1 MKLNLT
7 IQPRLRLNFSPLV
20 WILLTLMG
28 IAFVA
33 AMLRYVFGIGTISDL
48 SYSYPWGFW
57 ISFDLFTGVVISSGG
72 FLMAGMVYILGI
84 KEFEPLLRPSVLTA
98 FLGYIMVTIALMVD
112 LGQPLRIWYMMIH
125 WNHTSVLLEIGICV
139 MTYLTVLAIEFAPVA
154 LEGFKLQKWAH
165 LIHKYIMPFVIL
177 GVVLST
183 LHQSSLGSLLLI
195 QPTKLHP
202 LWWTPILPIMF
213 FVSAISVGLA
223 MIIFE
228 SSLSSR
234 YFQRGLETH
243 LLEKLAKALP
253 VVLGMYA
260 LLKFGELAVAGDL
273 GYLFTSGI
281 MSFLFW
287 AEILI
292 GVVTPIVWFSIKK
305 NRASANGLLTGAII
319 VLLGMILNRFNVSW
333 FAVKHPDPMF
343 YLPTFMSN
351 VDYFPTLPEV
361 AVSIGIFAAGI
372 LAFGLA
378 AKYLPVFEAEHRE
391 ASPWDETNEARQPI
405 HELQPVAASAD
416 D

>member
-7 IQPRLRLNFSPLV
+7 IQPRFRLNFSPLV
-20 WILLTLMG
+20 WVLLTLMG
-28 IAFVA
+28 IAFVV
-33 AMLRYVFGIGTISDL
+33 AMTRYIFGIGAISDL

-72 FLMAGMVYILGI
+72 FLMAGTVYILGI
-84 KEFEPLLRPSVLTA
+84 KEFQPLLRPSILTA
-98 FLGYIMVTIALMVD
+98 FIGYVMVSIALLVD

-125 WNHTSVLLEIGICV
+125 WNGTSVLLEIGICV
-139 MTYLTVLAIEFAPVA
+139 MSYLTVLAIEFAPVV
-154 LEGFKLQKWAH
+154 LERFPKLHNIAH
-165 LIHKYIMPFVIL
+165 IIHKFIMPFVIL

-195 QPTKLHP
+195 QPAKLHP

-213 FVSAISVGLA
+213 FTSAISVGLA

-243 LLEKLAKALP
+243 LLEKLAKAIP
-253 VVLGMYA
+253 VVLVIYA
-260 LLKFGELAVAGDL
+260 VLKFGELAVAGDL

-281 MSFLFW
+281 MSILFW

-292 GVVTPIVWFSIKK
+292 GVVTPIIWFSIKK
-305 NRASANGLLTGAII
+305 NRTSPNGLLTGAII

-351 VDYFPTLPEV
+351 VSYFPTLPEV

-378 AKYLPVFEAEHRE
+378 AKYLPVFE
-391 ASPWDETNEARQPI
+391 DEEEI
-405 HELQPVAASAD
+405 HHQQA
-416 D
+416 

>member
-7 IQPRLRLNFSPLV
+7 VQPRLRLKFSPLV
-20 WILLTLMG
+20 WVLLTLMG
-28 IAFVA
+28 VAFVV
-33 AMLRYVFGIGTISDL
+33 AMVRYAFGIGPISDL

-72 FLMAGMVYILGI
+72 FLMAGSVYILGI
-84 KEFEPLLRPSVLTA
+84 KEFQPLLRPSVLTA
-98 FLGYIMVTIALMVD
+98 FLGYIMVAVALLVD

-139 MTYLTVLAIEFAPVA
+139 MSYLTVLAIEFAPVIF
-154 LEGFKLQKWAH
+154 EGLKWQKWAH
-165 LIHKYIMPFVIL
+165 LIHKFIMPFVIL

-195 QPTKLHP
+195 QPQKLHP

-213 FVSAISVGLA
+213 FTSAISVGLA
-223 MIIFE
+223 MIILE

-234 YFQRGLETH
+234 YFKRGLETH
-243 LLEKLAKALP
+243 LLEKLARALP
-253 VVLGMYA
+253 VALAVYA

-273 GYLFTSGI
+273 GYLFTSGS
-281 MSFLFW
+281 MSILYW

-292 GVVTPIVWFSIKK
+292 GVVMPTVWFSIKK
-305 NRASANGLLTGAII
+305 NRTSPNGLLIGAII
-319 VLLGMILNRFNVSW
+319 TLFGLILNRFNVSW

-361 AVSIGIFAAGI
+361 AVSIGIFSAGI
-372 LAFGLA
+372 LAFGLL
-378 AKYLPVFEAEHRE
+378 AKYFPVFEAEGHGAH
-391 ASPWDETNEARQPI
+391 ASD
-405 HELQPVAASAD
+405 
-416 D
+416 